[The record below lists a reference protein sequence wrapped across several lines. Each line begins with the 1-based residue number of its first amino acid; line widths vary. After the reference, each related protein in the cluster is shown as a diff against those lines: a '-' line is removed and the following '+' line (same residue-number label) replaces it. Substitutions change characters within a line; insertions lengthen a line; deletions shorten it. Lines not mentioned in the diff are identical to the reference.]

1 MLKRKSFV
9 CLLIVGLLAAC
20 RSQPAPTPSPIPAPT
35 ETAVSVVQPTQPAA
49 TIAPTPSPTP
59 ILPQISVSDQAVA
72 ADGRVFFEQVIA
84 PESGWLAVLAA
95 NEGEKVLG
103 YTAVAPGLNESVTV
117 TIDPL
122 QASPEL
128 TAVLLNDAGEAGAF
142 EFPGA
147 DEPMTAET
155 AVADFTITIEMPL
168 PSITVT
174 DQTISEAGQATIA
187 EVVALEPG
195 WLLIHADADG
205 AIGELLGFTR
215 VEAGKQANLV
225 VPLQWRQA
233 TPRLYAV
240 LHQDAERP
248 NRMDGVDVEPVVVVN
263 GSPIVSPFSVSLPLD
278 VFVLD
283 QPVVDGNVVVERV
296 VVNDPAWLVIYFDDE
311 GLPGR
316 IIGFAPLQPG
326 VNERIEAPIV
336 ETAVTSPLHIL
347 IHEDTK
353 PGDDFDF
360 PANDPPLRVNGQFQ
374 NSITFATN
382 PGSYFLTSDQVWEV
396 NEAEQTAVVT
406 VPLVV
411 LDRNVWLVIYNDV
424 DGAAAELVGRVALP
438 PGIHR
443 NVPITIDLDGAT
455 DLLHAALHR
464 DEDEIGEF
472 EFPDGVDT
480 PFGGSAN
487 LVQSPFSRITSSATS
502 D

>member
-1 MLKRKSFV
+1 MKRKSFV

-205 AIGELLGFTR
+205 DIGELLGFT
-215 VEAGKQANLV
+215 
-225 VPLQWRQA
+225 
-233 TPRLYAV
+233 
-240 LHQDAERP
+240 
-248 NRMDGVDVEPVVVVN
+248 
-263 GSPIVSPFSVSLPLD
+263 
-278 VFVLD
+278 
-283 QPVVDGNVVVERV
+283 
-296 VVNDPAWLVIYFDDE
+296 
-311 GLPGR
+311 
-316 IIGFAPLQPG
+316 
-326 VNERIEAPIV
+326 
-336 ETAVTSPLHIL
+336 
-347 IHEDTK
+347 
-353 PGDDFDF
+353 
-360 PANDPPLRVNGQFQ
+360 
-374 NSITFATN
+374 
-382 PGSYFLTSDQVWEV
+382 
-396 NEAEQTAVVT
+396 
-406 VPLVV
+406 
-411 LDRNVWLVIYNDV
+411 
-424 DGAAAELVGRVALP
+424 
-438 PGIHR
+438 
-443 NVPITIDLDGAT
+443 
-455 DLLHAALHR
+455 
-464 DEDEIGEF
+464 
-472 EFPDGVDT
+472 
-480 PFGGSAN
+480 
-487 LVQSPFSRITSSATS
+487 
-502 D
+502 